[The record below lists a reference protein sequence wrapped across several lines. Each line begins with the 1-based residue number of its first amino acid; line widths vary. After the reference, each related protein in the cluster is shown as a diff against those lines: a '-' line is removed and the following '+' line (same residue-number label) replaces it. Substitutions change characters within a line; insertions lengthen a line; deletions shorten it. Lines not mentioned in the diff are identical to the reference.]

1 MAIEFRCATCN
12 ALLRVPDDRAG
23 KLVRCP
29 HCQGVM
35 MAVATEPTAAGA
47 PNPFA
52 DLSPV
57 ETNPYAAPKPGG
69 FDFGQPPAY
78 VSASQASVK
87 ARLQGPAIGMIVAA
101 ALGIAMWVFTLV
113 VNMATGPEN
122 VQLPP
127 AQNEAERM
135 GQQVGY
141 WMGSTGAPI
150 FATVL
155 MLVILYGAW
164 KMMRA
169 ESYGWAMT
177 AAILSLFPCTGCCIL
192 GAPFGIWALVVLNDA
207 SVRACF
213 SAPPRF

>member
-23 KLVRCP
+23 KLVKCP

-35 MAVATEPTAAGA
+35 MAMATETTAVGA

-52 DLSPV
+52 DLPPA
-57 ETNPYAAPKPGG
+57 EINPYAAPKPGG
-69 FDFGQPPAY
+69 YTQPRGYA
-78 VSASQASVK
+78 SAPREAAV

-101 ALGIAMWVFTLV
+101 VLGAAMWIF
-113 VNMATGPEN
+113 NMAANWVVGPEAAA
-122 VQLPP
+122 LPP
-127 AQNEAERM
+127 AQNEAERV
-135 GQQVGY
+135 GQMVGY
-141 WMGSTGAPI
+141 WIGSTGLPI
-150 FATVL
+150 FSTVL
-155 MLVILYGAW
+155 MLVILFGAW

-177 AAILSLFPCTGCCIL
+177 ASILSLFPCTGCCVL
-192 GAPFGIWALVVLNDA
+192 GLPFGIWALVVLNDA

-213 SAPPRF
+213 SAPARL